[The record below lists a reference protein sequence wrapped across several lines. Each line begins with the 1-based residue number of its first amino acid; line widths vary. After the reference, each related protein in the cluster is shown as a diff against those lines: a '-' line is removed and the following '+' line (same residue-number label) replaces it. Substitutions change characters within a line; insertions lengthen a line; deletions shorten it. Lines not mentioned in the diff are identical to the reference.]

1 MTGSMRAARTKRA
14 GSAET
19 PQEEGEV
26 QPQEPERKGFRGDII
41 VISAPSGSGKTT
53 ICRELLSRVEGL
65 ALSVSCTT
73 REKRPGEREGV
84 DYYFVDE
91 KEFDNILDSNGF
103 LESATVYGRRYG
115 TSRRAV
121 EAIVSRGLDAVLE
134 IDVQGGASVKA
145 AVPEAVRIGILP
157 PDWNTLRD
165 RLFGRARESREEIER
180 RLATAR
186 REIRELG
193 NYDYL
198 VVNDDLETAVR
209 QVEWI
214 VRARRL
220 RRERMIGVV
229 GRILGEEG
237 EKRDGTSNG

>member
-1 MTGSMRAARTKRA
+1 MFWICSRTFSSSVLAA
-14 GSAET
+14 
-19 PQEEGEV
+19 
-26 QPQEPERKGFRGDII
+26 
-41 VISAPSGSGKTT
+41 
-53 ICRELLSRVEGL
+53 
-65 ALSVSCTT
+65 TT
-73 REKRPGEREGV
+73 RERKQGEKDGV

-91 KEFDNILDSNGF
+91 GKFGNMLNSNEF
-103 LESATVYGRRYG
+103 LETASVYGRRYG
-115 TSRRAV
+115 TSRAAV
-121 EAIVSRGLDAVLE
+121 EAIVSKGMDAVLE

-157 PDWNTLRD
+157 PDGETLRA
-165 RLFGRARESREEIER
+165 RLTARARDSRQEIER
-180 RLATAR
+180 RLAAAR

-193 NYDYL
+193 KYDYL

-220 RRERMIGVV
+220 RRERAIGAV

-237 EKRDGTSNG
+237 EERDGSSNG